1 MKAGEDLTKQAF
13 RQSRVSV
20 DSHVADLSGICEH
33 DFGGRL
39 GGICRKCGLTQP
51 ETVFGPIDAT
61 PSIEQIKEVTDR
73 ILKDARKERQMNA
86 TRCKVRLVS
95 ISGGYYG
102 TDKGR
107 TVEFRA
113 VSDGSEENKQFFA
126 ATPSAEFK
134 VNLSAEAAQSLGLD
148 QGKIGSEF
156 YVDFTPAA

>member
-13 RQSRVSV
+13 RQSRGSV
-20 DSHVADLSGICEH
+20 DSHVADLSGVCEH
-33 DFGGRL
+33 DFGGL
-39 GGICRKCGLTQP
+39 LCRKCGFTQR
-51 ETVFGPIDAT
+51 EIVFGPLDPT
-61 PSIEQIKEVTDR
+61 LSIEQIKEVTDR
-73 ILKDARKERQMNA
+73 ILKDARKGMHMNA

-113 VSDGSEENKQFFA
+113 VSDGSEENKRFFA